1 MAGTVLVVDD
11 EKNIRRTLRMVLE
24 GDHLEVRDV
33 ERAEEALQV
42 LTDEPIDLV
51 ITDIRLPGMSGIELL
66 ERIRKM
72 ASWTSIPVVVISGH
86 ATVGVAVDAIK
97 LGATDFFE
105 KPLDRDRVLVSVR
118 NALRASRL
126 EREVVALRS
135 AAGAREE
142 MVGESAVMRRLYS
155 EVEKVAPTRGRV
167 LITGE
172 SGTGKELIARAIHR
186 MSPRHEGP
194 FVKVNCAAIP
204 AELVESE
211 LFGHEKGAFTGAVSR
226 KRGHFE
232 AAHGG
237 TLFLDEIGDM
247 PMAAQAKVLRI
258 LETGEVSRVG
268 SDQVFTVDV
277 RVLAA
282 THRDLEREA
291 REGRFREDLYFRLN
305 VVPVRSP
312 ALREHPEDIPMLV
325 GSFLREF
332 CRENGM
338 KPKPIVPAVLD
349 ALRGRGF
356 PGNVREL
363 KNLVERLV
371 ILSGDEITL
380 DDLPEES
387 RLSREAR
394 ERSPIAAPEPV
405 SAGRGEDDDDDDAG
419 PPRAPGERPTLRQHR
434 DDAERAYILDTLKEV
449 DWNISRA
456 ASLLGLE
463 RTNLHKKIRSLGV
476 KREG

>member
-186 MSPRHEGP
+186 MSPRHAGP

-232 AAHGG
+232 ARTGG
-237 TLFLDEIGDM
+237 RSSSTRSATCPWPRRPRCCASWRLARSVASGATRCS
-247 PMAAQAKVLRI
+247 PWTCGCWRRRT
-258 LETGEVSRVG
+258 ETSSARPARGAFARTSTSVSTW
-268 SDQVFTVDV
+268 S
-277 RVLAA
+277 
-282 THRDLEREA
+282 
-291 REGRFREDLYFRLN
+291 
-305 VVPVRSP
+305 PVRSP

-349 ALRGRGF
+349 ALVAAAF
-356 PGNVREL
+356 PATCASSRTSS
-363 KNLVERLV
+363 
-371 ILSGDEITL
+371 SG
-380 DDLPEES
+380 
-387 RLSREAR
+387 
-394 ERSPIAAPEPV
+394 
-405 SAGRGEDDDDDDAG
+405 
-419 PPRAPGERPTLRQHR
+419 
-434 DDAERAYILDTLKEV
+434 
-449 DWNISRA
+449 W
-456 ASLLGLE
+456 
-463 RTNLHKKIRSLGV
+463 
-476 KREG
+476 